1 MSRVFLT
8 FAPAAPLALALA
20 LAAPP
25 AALAQGVSLDEALAG
40 AAAGQ
45 DPLPQ
50 LAEPA
55 PEPPAGGVG
64 QPPATPATIA
74 SAARSPETGS
84 LPAVA
89 KLLAGQGNRRV
100 TDGQADAVVRR
111 LSKLRT
117 DLAERRGGDEAA
129 LLKECDTD
137 GDGRIS
143 LPEARAAV
151 ARTRPDVDPRA
162 AIADRLVSAVDT
174 DANGRAD
181 ARELAAYLG
190 SLAMTRIVVEPA
202 AVKLWKSCD
211 TDRDGAVSVSEARL
225 AADQFARLLL
235 YVGDSKTPVEDP
247 TAWVQVVR
255 VIERAD
261 ADCSNGLSASEVAG
275 TTVFKEWFARL
286 DQDKSG
292 EVTAPELYAKA
303 ADLAKVGQGEICET
317 CPLVKKEGA
326 TKLELLQ
333 GLITLR

>member
-1 MSRVFLT
+1 
-8 FAPAAPLALALA
+8 
-20 LAAPP
+20 
-25 AALAQGVSLDEALAG
+25 
-40 AAAGQ
+40 
-45 DPLPQ
+45 
-50 LAEPA
+50 
-55 PEPPAGGVG
+55 
-64 QPPATPATIA
+64 
-74 SAARSPETGS
+74 
-84 LPAVA
+84 
-89 KLLAGQGNRRV
+89 
-100 TDGQADAVVRR
+100 
-111 LSKLRT
+111 
-117 DLAERRGGDEAA
+117 
-129 LLKECDTD
+129 
-137 GDGRIS
+137 
-143 LPEARAAV
+143 
-151 ARTRPDVDPRA
+151 
-162 AIADRLVSAVDT
+162 
-174 DANGRAD
+174 
-181 ARELAAYLG
+181 
-190 SLAMTRIVVEPA
+190 MTRIVVEPA